1 MAPNVK
7 TPLTQIV
14 LLVVLVMLLFTSCK
28 THNMFVPVSN
38 MPAKIDSS
46 FYQITDSYQYRIRK
60 NDKLNISIWN
70 NDDISVG
77 SIFGIYNS
85 GEGYGKWLMVD
96 ANGSIPVPQVGD
108 LKVEGLTVL
117 EAKTLLSKVLSKTIV
132 NPVIDVKILN
142 KEITILGEVKN
153 PGKISLEKDKY
164 TLVEILGLAGDFELY
179 GNKAKVQVIRMINN
193 EAHYITVDL
202 SKMNGYTANNIRVL
216 PGDVLYVPAR
226 KSKEW
231 DKRAGSTVIP
241 VASAV
246 TTLILILKTYF

>member
-1 MAPNVK
+1 
-7 TPLTQIV
+7 
-14 LLVVLVMLLFTSCK
+14 
-28 THNMFVPVSN
+28 
-38 MPAKIDSS
+38 
-46 FYQITDSYQYRIRK
+46 
-60 NDKLNISIWN
+60 
-70 NDDISVG
+70 
-77 SIFGIYNS
+77 
-85 GEGYGKWLMVD
+85 MVD